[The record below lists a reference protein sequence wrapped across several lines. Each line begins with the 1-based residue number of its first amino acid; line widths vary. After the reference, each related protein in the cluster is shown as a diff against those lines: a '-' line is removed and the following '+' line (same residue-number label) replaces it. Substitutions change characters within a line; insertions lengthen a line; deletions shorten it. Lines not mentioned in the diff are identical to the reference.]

1 MCICTL
7 DFNFHLLF
15 YPCLRLVKFELGF
28 VPRTE
33 IIDANVIF
41 AEIKS
46 PCWVPCDMRAETARP
61 DGADAD
67 ISRLLLQ
74 LYEKRTGQL

>member
-1 MCICTL
+1 MHFL

-15 YPCLRLVKFELGF
+15 YPCLWLVKFEFGF

-46 PCWVPCDMRAETARP
+46 PGWVPCDMRAEIARP

-67 ISRLLLQ
+67 ISRLLL
-74 LYEKRTGQL
+74 